1 MAPLLRVQ
9 TRPLQA
15 PTLPLKALRVL
26 LEALR
31 VLLEALRLLL
41 KVLRLLL
48 KALILLPKVLI
59 LLLQVKES
67 VHARRKIQLWM
78 FAWKRLDWETPPRK
92 HATLVFQLPP
102 QQRLP
107 SGLLLVMSLQLQKM
121 VFALL
126 LACALPVQ

>member
-1 MAPLLRVQ
+1 MVPLLRVQ

-15 PTLPLKALRVL
+15 PTLPLKALRVPL
-26 LEALR
+26 KALR
-31 VLLEALRLLL
+31 VLLEALRVLL
-41 KVLRLLL
+41 KV
-48 KALILLPKVLI
+48 LILLPKVLI
-59 LLLQVKES
+59 LLLQVKAS
-67 VHARRKIQLWM
+67 MHARRKIQLWM